1 MNTDKKNLLEPGGCN
16 ALDLTKL
23 LFAFIVVGMHQ
34 HALHGDAFL
43 LTWGWMQRMA
53 VPFFFVAS
61 AFLFFQRSPGPAELK
76 HYVVRMLKLYGVW
89 FAVMLPYTIY
99 QRMDASQSVLWNV
112 GHMLRLFLL
121 DSTFS
126 GSWFL
131 SALLIAIPLVY
142 YCERKWGMTVTV
154 ALAVASEAL
163 MQIYGWKFALP
174 APTVEALLAFD
185 AAMPGVHNSWL
196 AAMIYVVAG
205 LAIARRWTSI
215 TRIPL
220 RPLRWATLALM
231 MAMAVWIVMMEKTL
245 HIDSRTVLRVPVVI
259 LLFVCVARSNV
270 KGVSLRRGAAD
281 AGDAGILGVSFRSMR
296 KASIIIYI
304 SHFLFIFLL
313 RQAQMYWWHHWL
325 PDYVCYAVV
334 LGASCTFA
342 ALLIYFQRRPF
353 FSWLRYAW

>member
-1 MNTDKKNLLEPGGCN
+1 MNTHRKNLLEPGGCN
-16 ALDLTKL
+16 ALDLAKL
-23 LFAFIVVGMHQ
+23 LFAFVVVGMHQ

-53 VPFFFVAS
+53 VPFFFVTS
-61 AFLFFQRSPGPAELK
+61 AFLFFQRNPGPAELK

-89 FAVMLPYTIY
+89 FVVMLPYTIY

-154 ALAVASEAL
+154 ALAVVSEAL

-174 APTVEALLAFD
+174 TPTVEALLAFD
-185 AAMPGVHNSWL
+185 AALPGVHNSWL

-205 LAIARRWTSI
+205 LAIARRWPSI
-215 TRIPL
+215 SRIPL
-220 RPLRWATLALM
+220 RPLRWTTLVLM
-231 MAMAVWIVMMEKTL
+231 MAMAVWIVAMEKWL

-270 KGVSLRRGAAD
+270 KGCSLRRGAAD
-281 AGDAGILGVSFRSMR
+281 AGESGLLGVSFRSMR

-313 RQAQMYWWHHWL
+313 KQAQMYWWHHWL
-325 PDYVCYAVV
+325 PEYVRYAVV
-334 LGASCTFA
+334 LGTSCSLA
-342 ALLIYFQRRPF
+342 ALLISLQRRP
-353 FSWLRYAW
+353 SLGWLRYAW